1 MRIMLRLLDN
11 RVGADNTAVKK
22 IDRKARFRAPHVLDG
37 MRKCGG
43 MKNLLGLPAHHRD

>member
-22 IDRKARFRAPHVLDG
+22 STSQIFFPRRTSKAA
-37 MRKCGG
+37 
-43 MKNLLGLPAHHRD
+43 

>member
-22 IDRKARFRAPHVLDG
+22 STREILFLRRTSK
-37 MRKCGG
+37 
-43 MKNLLGLPAHHRD
+43 PA